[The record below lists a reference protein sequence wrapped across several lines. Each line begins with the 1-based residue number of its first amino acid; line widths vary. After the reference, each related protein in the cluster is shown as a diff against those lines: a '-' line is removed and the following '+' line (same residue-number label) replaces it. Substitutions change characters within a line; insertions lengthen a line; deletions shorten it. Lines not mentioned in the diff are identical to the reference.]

1 MGKLK
6 QGAFQ
11 GFIGKTG
18 GLVGRRW
25 KGAYIVSAYQP
36 TVANPKSTKQLLS
49 RAIFKEAVG
58 LVKEALSGS
67 VAGSLSTGW
76 TGTTLYASNIGT
88 TCKLLRAIYNANNV
102 VDVSTLLSDIKQAQ
116 LSSGLTDF
124 GNTIIDDFSIQ
135 QVGTTAS
142 FMCAPIDA
150 EPGMKFFGSDIPL
163 DNARMFCQTIM
174 SGHVVFSDLS
184 LSLTPQIVN
193 QENAK
198 AYGFFASADEVGNWN
213 YVYRMSTSIGEPTG
227 TVISTKYKGTS
238 VEEAYCAI
246 GWYVPNGV
254 VFNSRVF
261 YKQLTV
267 TT

>member
-1 MGKLK
+1 MGKLN

-102 VDVSTLLSDIKQAQ
+102 IDVSTLLSDIKQAQ

-124 GNTIIDDFSIQ
+124 GNTVIDDFDIIQ
-135 QVGTTAS
+135 DGTTAN
-142 FMCAPIDA
+142 FNCNFIDA
-150 EPGMKFFGSDIPL
+150 TPGVKFFGSDIPL
-163 DNARMFCQTIM
+163 DNAHIFGQFIL
-174 SGHVVFSDLS
+174 SGHLIFVDKDLS
-184 LSLTPQIVN
+184 LQPQIVN

-198 AYGFFASADEVGNWN
+198 AYGLKESVDEVGNWN
-213 YVYRMSTSIGEPTG
+213 YVYKVMTNGDEFAG
-227 TVISTKYKGTS
+227 TAISTKYKGTS
-238 VEEAYCAI
+238 VEEAYCAL
-246 GWYVPNGV
+246 GWYVPGGV

-261 YKQLTV
+261 YKQLTLA
-267 TT
+267 